1 MLVLTSGIV
10 FRWSRLDDQ
19 HWEVLV
25 RLRIA
30 VTAIL
35 GAILVA
41 GFATPALA
49 QPGPA
54 VRIAG
59 GLSFLRVSNAGQTAK
74 GVAAD
79 VAFNFVTGK
88 VSVGA
93 VGDVGVNSFAGCKEK
108 SFAAGGR
115 ITGNTPTVSP
125 FGQFLIG
132 KANCG
137 GGDSETIW
145 QPGFGIDVK
154 LNDVLDFRGQFD
166 IRVLRFIDEN
176 INEQRFWFGVSIKI
190 G

>member
-1 MLVLTSGIV
+1 LST
-10 FRWSRLDDQ
+10 
-19 HWEVLV
+19 
-25 RLRIA
+25 
-30 VTAIL
+30 TAIL
-35 GAILVA
+35 AAIVLA
-41 GFATPALA
+41 AFAVPALA

-54 VRIAG
+54 VRVAG
-59 GLSFLRVSNAGQTAK
+59 GVSFLHDADAEQTAK
-74 GVAAD
+74 GFAAD

-93 VGDVGVNSFAGCKEK
+93 VGDVGVNKFDGCSEK
-108 SFAAGGR
+108 SYSVGGR
-115 ITGNTPTVSP
+115 VTGNTPKVSP

-145 QPGFGIDVK
+145 QPGFGVDVK
-154 LNDVLDFRGQFD
+154 LNDVVDFRGQFD
-166 IRVLRFIDEN
+166 IRVLRFIDGN